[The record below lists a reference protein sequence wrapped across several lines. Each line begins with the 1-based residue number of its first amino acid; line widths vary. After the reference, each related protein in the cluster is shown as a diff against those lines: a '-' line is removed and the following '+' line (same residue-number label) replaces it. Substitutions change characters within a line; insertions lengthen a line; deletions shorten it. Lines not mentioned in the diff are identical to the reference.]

1 MYRWLNGPG
10 SAFKDPL
17 PGSTNYLNAYDPAGN
32 LIRARTRSDP
42 TLGGAR
48 RGGGDEVES
57 ATGAPRN
64 NALEQNVASGKPI
77 PMETHDDL
85 MPFPM
90 NRLFR
95 SQPVLSEELR
105 DEIHKMVQ
113 DGMSVRTVSEKLEVD
128 MQRVGAV
135 YRLKTIEHQWIQEGK
150 KLATPY
156 ARAVNEMLPK
166 TPAPPNPKKR
176 AIPHE
181 SINDLPVHSATT
193 NQLFHPVSESM
204 HFNRT
209 SAAKVFARNLL
220 PAEHRIP
227 HPEMVE
233 LAKVAQEHR
242 GRDDMVINRREELV
256 KMEKELLDAKQE
268 RMKAREA
275 AAKKIENP
283 RWLFRFE
290 EIKAESV
297 GKDGRA
303 RGGIGAR
310 YGVPPQDRK
319 KGQVKIPT
327 RVG

>member
-1 MYRWLNGPG
+1 MFRWLNGPG
-10 SAFKDPL
+10 SVFREPL
-17 PGSTNYLNAYDPAGN
+17 PGSTNYLNAYDHSGN
-32 LIRARTRSDP
+32 LIRARTQTNPRLNN
-42 TLGGAR
+42 TEGAVDADS
-48 RGGGDEVES
+48 G
-57 ATGAPRN
+57 TGMARH
-64 NALEQNVASGKPI
+64 ALDQNFAGGKPI
-77 PMETHDDL
+77 PKETADDL

-90 NRLFR
+90 NRQFR

-105 DEIHKMVQ
+105 DEIYRMISQEGK
-113 DGMSVRTVSEKLEVD
+113 SVRIVSEKLEVD

-135 YRLKTIEHQWIQEGK
+135 YRLKTIENQWIQEGK
-150 KLATPY
+150 RLATPY

-166 TPAPPNPKKR
+166 TPAPPSSKLR

-181 SINDLPVHSATT
+181 SINDLPVHAATR
-193 NQLFHPVSESM
+193 NQLFHPVPESM

-209 SAAKVFARNLL
+209 SAAKVFSRDLL

-242 GRDDMVINRREELV
+242 GRDDLIKERREEL
-256 KMEKELLDAKQE
+256 EKEEAAVLNLKRE
-268 RMKAREA
+268 RTAAREA
-275 AAKKIENP
+275 AALKIENP

-290 EIKAESV
+290 NIKAESV

-303 RGGIGAR
+303 RGGVGAR

-327 RVG
+327 RVV